1 MKKNIFLFIVFICIV
16 VLSYYMYKQVN
27 KTATSSRIS
36 CQKEVATFERVYKP
50 NDIKLVQAQ
59 IKNGSIRVHS
69 SVQKAHYSRSKLFDY
84 VKLSDMDKVVDE
96 VLKKYHTI
104 SKETEKH
111 LGITY
116 YIYENDVNDPGKK
129 TARSKL
135 YAGYVV
141 FQFYNKKQ
149 ELIYQVQ
156 IDFMDKKGADIP
168 KRIECS
174 IKSFMTLK

>member
-1 MKKNIFLFIVFICIV
+1 
-16 VLSYYMYKQVN
+16 MYQQVN

-50 NDIKLVQAQ
+50 KDIRFAQEQ
-59 IKNGSIRVHS
+59 IKNGHIKVSS

-84 VKLSDMDKVVDE
+84 VKLSDVDKIVDDT
-96 VLKKYHTI
+96 LKKYNT
-104 SKETEKH
+104 SSEKKEEN
-111 LGITY
+111 LEINY

-129 TARSKL
+129 TKRSKL

-141 FQFYNKKQ
+141 FQFYNQKQ
-149 ELIYQVQ
+149 ELVYQVQ
-156 IDFMDKKGADIP
+156 IDFMNKQGEDIP
-168 KRIECS
+168 KRVECA